1 MNGYWSASIVALGG
15 ALVLGA
21 WPRLRKHARTRD
33 GLLMGLGLVI
43 LANSR
48 PYEGLIFAIPV
59 AFAMLFWLV
68 GKHHPPFSRSLLRVI
83 VAIVLC
89 LVLSSLATGY
99 YYYRVTGN
107 PLRMAYQVNYAI
119 YGGAPYFLW
128 QTPSSYPAY
137 HHQVLRDFYQLDL
150 EEFKKN
156 FTVATYLR
164 HVSEKAVS
172 WWQFYLDPL
181 LTLPFLAIP
190 LVVHRKET
198 WLPLAICAAMAA
210 AFAMQTWYLP
220 HYFCPAL
227 GALYILLVQCL
238 RQLWHWRRRSGSVGP
253 ALVRAI
259 PLLACAMILLRLTAA
274 ALHVQI
280 EHAWPRG
287 NLKRASIVDQL
298 QQLPGPQLVIVRYD
312 AEHDLN
318 SEWVYNDADI
328 DRSKIIWA
336 RDMGYK
342 GNQELLQY
350 FSNRQ
355 TWLVEPDVPAPHPV
369 PYSR

>member
-1 MNGYWSASIVALGG
+1 M
-15 ALVLGA
+15 
-21 WPRLRKHARTRD
+21 
-33 GLLMGLGLVI
+33 
-43 LANSR
+43 
-48 PYEGLIFAIPV
+48 
-59 AFAMLFWLV
+59 
-68 GKHHPPFSRSLLRVI
+68 
-83 VAIVLC
+83 
-89 LVLSSLATGY
+89 
-99 YYYRVTGN
+99 
-107 PLRMAYQVNYAI
+107 
-119 YGGAPYFLW
+119 
-128 QTPSSYPAY
+128 
-137 HHQVLRDFYQLDL
+137 
-150 EEFKKN
+150 
-156 FTVATYLR
+156 
-164 HVSEKAVS
+164 
-172 WWQFYLDPL
+172 
-181 LTLPFLAIP
+181 
-190 LVVHRKET
+190 
-198 WLPLAICAAMAA
+198 WLPLAICAATAA

-274 ALHVQI
+274 AVHVQI

-328 DRSKIIWA
+328 DRSKIVWA

-355 TWLVEPDVPAPHPV
+355 SWILDVDGRTPKPV
-369 PYSR
+369 PYPR